1 MKQQITRKY
10 GLENHSTKPKII
22 LEKIIVFGHTPVYG
36 LLKQERGTAELWT
49 TEDGKIGMDGGAV
62 YGGVLHGIVFT
73 DQGMTEHH
81 FIENDGFVAED

>member
-1 MKQQITRKY
+1 M
-10 GLENHSTKPKII
+10 
-22 LEKIIVFGHTPVYG
+22 
-36 LLKQERGTAELWT
+36 

-81 FIENDGFVAED
+81 FIEMMVLLPKISTPSRVWSCQNVKNNL

>member
-1 MKQQITRKY
+1 MKPQIIKKC
-10 GLENHSTKPKII
+10 GSENHPRSRKSYW
-22 LEKIIVFGHTPVYG
+22 KIIVFGHTPVYG
-36 LLKQERGTAELWT
+36 LLKQERGTAELWV